1 MAIAM
6 SQGGGQNQVSW
17 CGEDFEKYEVLLE
30 TLVVLLRIEIVLYS
44 IHFIIEQL
52 RKGKT
57 KRKYPFRYNY
67 PIL

>member
-30 TLVVLLRIEIVLYS
+30 ALVVLLLIEMVLYS
-44 IHFIIEQL
+44 IF
-52 RKGKT
+52 
-57 KRKYPFRYNY
+57 P
-67 PIL
+67 